1 MKRILNLLIIL
12 SFISSTL
19 SAQESVRLLIEEQKN
34 PQSEQVLVVSHRGDW
49 RNAPENFLQA
59 FKNCMS
65 MGVDM
70 IE

>member
-19 SAQESVRLLIEEQKN
+19 SAQESVRLLIEELKN

-49 RNAPENFLQA
+49 RNAPENSLQE